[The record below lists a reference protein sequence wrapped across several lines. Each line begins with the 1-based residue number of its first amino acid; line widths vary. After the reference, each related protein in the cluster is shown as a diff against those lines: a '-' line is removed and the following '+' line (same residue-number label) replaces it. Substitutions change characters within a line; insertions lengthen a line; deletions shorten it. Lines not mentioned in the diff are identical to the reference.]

1 MSTPLATLEQGRCK
15 AEIYEEALPGQFS
28 IRYYDPEGVILAE
41 EPLTGVSSYRQR
53 EQEILTRMQELCDG
67 GRPKPAELSDPGEY

>member
-1 MSTPLATLEQGRCK
+1 MSTPLATLEHGGCK

-28 IRYYDPEGVILAE
+28 IRYYDSEGTVLAE

-53 EQEILTRMQELCDG
+53 EQEILGRLQQLCEG
-67 GRPKPAELSDPGEY
+67 GQPKPAELSDPGEY